1 MLGKIHF
8 ILQNLNPKIPF
19 LYYILEKMLN
29 FTKQICRFITVKK
42 ASLLKSSI
50 LRPAVPTS
58 SLSGPPITIKRYVHS
73 SYTKKSFCSNY
84 YICLIRSFV
93 EYLSPW
99 FFLRKIG
106 IPVKHIIKFRRGI
119 KRFSIPWLSYSV
131 PTGKFKNDTKQ
142 CLVLIVDCYCFK

>member
-1 MLGKIHF
+1 
-8 ILQNLNPKIPF
+8 
-19 LYYILEKMLN
+19 MLN